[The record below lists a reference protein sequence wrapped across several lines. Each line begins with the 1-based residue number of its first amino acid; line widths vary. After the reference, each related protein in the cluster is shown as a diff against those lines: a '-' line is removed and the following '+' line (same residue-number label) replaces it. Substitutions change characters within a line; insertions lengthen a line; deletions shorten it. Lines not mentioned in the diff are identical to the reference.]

1 LPPAAVQGLE
11 KIVRRRFFPIN
22 EAGRVIDTFHNQSDV
37 LVVGGGPAGSTAAAL
52 LARKGLNVTLVER
65 DRHPRFHIGESLLPM
80 NMPIIERL
88 GLGEALHA
96 IGVKKLG
103 ADFPADNERGYNV
116 FSFDRCLNPTWPH
129 AYQVKREEFDLMLFE
144 HATRSGAHTYQ
155 GAKAG
160 RVQFDADGATVEITV
175 DGVTHSHRTRYVID
189 ASGRDTLLGAQ
200 LRMKR
205 KNAAHQS
212 AALFAHFR
220 NVERRPGKDAGNV
233 SVYRFDHGWIWM
245 IPLPDGCVSVGAVC
259 SPDYLKQ
266 RDGSQVDFLMR
277 TLNSVPDVRARMAKA
292 EFEGH
297 LHATGNYSYSCSRI
311 SGRRWLLVG
320 DAYAFVDPIFST
332 GVYLAMHSAECAAEL
347 VEQVLREPAK
357 ERSLQRQYWR
367 HVRRGIDSLSWF
379 IFRFNTPGIAWL
391 FRNPRNMLRVEEAMI
406 SMLAGDV
413 FRDNGVRWRLQFF
426 KLLYYFA
433 AAAHWRETL
442 ASWMQRRRQRSM
454 RFAGGTTGQDA
465 A

>member
-1 LPPAAVQGLE
+1 MRSVAERGSGL
-11 KIVRRRFFPIN
+11 IGIF
-22 EAGRVIDTFHNQSDV
+22 DTSSDV

-52 LARKGLNVTLVER
+52 LARKGLQVTLVER

-144 HATRSGAHTYQ
+144 YAARSGARTHQ

-160 RVQFDADGATVEITV
+160 PVQLDAEGATVEITV
-175 DGVTHSHRTRYVID
+175 DGVTHSHRTRYVVD
-189 ASGRDTLLGAQ
+189 ASGRDTLLGTQ
-200 LRMKR
+200 MRLKR
-205 KNAAHQS
+205 KHTKHQS

-220 NVERRPGKDAGNV
+220 NVEHRPGEHAGNI

-245 IPLPDGCVSVGAVC
+245 IPLRDGCISVGAVC

-266 RDGSQVDFLMR
+266 REGSQAEFLMK
-277 TLNSVPDVRARMAKA
+277 TLKSVPDVARRMANA
-292 EFEGH
+292 QIQGN

-311 SGRRWLLVG
+311 GGPRWMMIG
-320 DAYAFVDPIFST
+320 DAYAFLDPIFST
-332 GVYLAMHSAECAAEL
+332 GVYLAMHSAELAADV
-347 VEQVLREPAK
+347 VEQALREPAR
-357 ERSLQRQYWR
+357 ERSLQRRYWR
-367 HVRRGIDSLSWF
+367 NVRHGIDSLAWF
-379 IFRFNTPGIAWL
+379 IYRFNTPGIAWL

-413 FRDNGVRWRLQFF
+413 FRDNGVRWRLHFF
-426 KLLYYFA
+426 KLLYYVTSTIY
-433 AAAHWRETL
+433 WRESL
-442 ASWMQRRRQRSM
+442 ASWMQRRRRVSM
-454 RFAGGTTGQDA
+454 RFTGGTTRQDPA
-465 A
+465 